1 MPSLLASLEQF
12 WMDFVAGSLSM
23 DASSSSFNNT
33 QNTTPT
39 PPTTTTFGIMAVS
52 TLLSLFL
59 YWKERQRAK
68 LVHHELACL
77 RIKVEMAE
85 HEKQRQQREYALEQ
99 QMAQLRALSERGSTD
114 KTNNSNNSNKNNN
127 SDTSLVLHIV
137 APDMMD
143 IPVHEILD
151 EWRMFQGPSL
161 DKDKK
166 NYVTIHVHFVLIQL
180 VNTWIRQGR
189 VARSNI
195 HVMPVPSSEESTHL
209 QIIVKEQSN
218 SATRSLV
225 NDLER
230 CGFDS
235 RIGMVYAT
243 PILSNILHVSPSP
256 NTAAINASTLPRNK
270 NTTTARQEQASS
282 SSTESFLMAQ
292 PHVVRRVSDYLQRVS
307 IEYPHHDDD
316 SNNMMMDNHDDADSL
331 QRRLSSL
338 SQWTVG
344 KIPEQQDGPSP
355 GAW

>member
-12 WMDFVAGSLSM
+12 WMDFLAGPLSM
-23 DASSSSFNNT
+23 DASSSFGNNNT

-39 PPTTTTFGIMAVS
+39 PPTTTTFGILAVS

-99 QMAQLRALSERGSTD
+99 QMNQLRALSERGSTD
-114 KTNNSNNSNKNNN
+114 KTKNSNNNINKNDN

-161 DKDKK
+161 DKKK

-189 VARSNI
+189 VARPNI
-195 HVMPVPSSEESTHL
+195 HILPLPSSEESTHL
-209 QIIVKEQSN
+209 QIIVKESN
-218 SATRSLV
+218 SASLV
-225 NDLER
+225 DDLER
-230 CGFDS
+230 CGFGS
-235 RIGMVYAT
+235 RLGMVYAT
-243 PILSNILHVSPSP
+243 PILSQILHVPPLP
-256 NTAAINASTLPRNK
+256 NTAAINTSTLPRDK
-270 NTTTARQEQASS
+270 NTTTTTTRQL

-307 IEYPHHDDD
+307 MEYPRNDDGD
-316 SNNMMMDNHDDADSL
+316 NMIGEADDDSL

-344 KIPEQQDGPSP
+344 KIIPDGPPP
-355 GAW
+355 GGW